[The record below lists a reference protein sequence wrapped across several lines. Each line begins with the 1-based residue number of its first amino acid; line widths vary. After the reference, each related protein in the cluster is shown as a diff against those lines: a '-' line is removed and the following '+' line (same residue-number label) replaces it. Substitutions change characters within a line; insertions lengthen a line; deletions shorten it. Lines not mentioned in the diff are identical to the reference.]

1 MARYIYQTEFSLTNP
16 VNNFSAAQRY
26 LQEDDMTKYLK
37 DRLEYDKS
45 DIDSACIEKIEWEL
59 LYDDAGVITLITTKE
74 LTKAQLD
81 EISDWVRGQNSDGL
95 GEGFEQ
101 QEFAE
106 VYDDADVEDDW
117 GGYFSDVIDMASFDW
132 QTNKYKFS
140 LMKKDGSDV
149 KESFIKEASE
159 KLEYNVLIRRVQIY
173 PDMDDDDWAFEH
185 TKKWLAEISGKAL
198 SWITPWLKSFPEEN
212 INKIKFVMTQPDE
225 FECKVYTNVNLFEI
239 DKNQRLSLIDA
250 VDSLLF
256 NAVTP
261 EYQKQEFGKVERL
274 RSLNVLHNQTA
285 IVNEAKG
292 LKNSVVVCHFEIDP
306 EMANEKE
313 DWEQTANWLN
323 SLVVRPKA
331 LEDEIGLDK
340 TGWIKKVQFEMND
353 PEYSEFDCKVYTN
366 VDINTLS
373 EKQIKAIQRGVEN
386 FVLYTIGKEYEK
398 KPFSKVVKNRVILAH
413 RLKSHLENES
423 KRFKCDSKKK
433 VVMEKGSDPDSKEK
447 QLLALAT
454 DDYQNRNGD
463 YPEAGEPD
471 VIQVY
476 KAGGTYNVDASFKNT
491 PESLAERWLKNY
503 LSQKGF
509 DIEKIDTRQDGEYQ
523 DDWVLATAV
532 IDRSIITES
541 SDKDPSEESP
551 LKIDAPRG
559 EYWVWIEGGDIYG
572 SAIKPNPNQ
581 NIVNARAFTN
591 FTAQGFD
598 TLDEVIE
605 YVKKYF

>member
-1 MARYIYQTEFSLTNP
+1 MMARYIYKTEFSLTNP
-16 VNNFSAAQRY
+16 VNDFDAAQEY

-45 DIDSACIEKIEWEL
+45 DIDPACIEKIEWEL

-81 EISDWVRGQNSDGL
+81 EISDWVCGQNSDGL

-106 VYDDADVEDDW
+106 VSDEEDEW
-117 GGYFSDVIDMASFDW
+117 GYSEVYDMASFDW

-140 LMKKDGSDV
+140 LMKKEGSDV
-149 KESFIKEASE
+149 KESGIKEASE
-159 KLEYNVLIRRVQIY
+159 KLEYNVLIRTVQIY
-173 PDMDDDDWAFEH
+173 PDMDDDDWAFDQ
-185 TKKWLAEISGKAL
+185 TQKWLTKISGDTL
-198 SWITPWLKSFPEEN
+198 VWIKFWLKSFPVEN
-212 INKIKFVMTQPDE
+212 IKKIKFVVTQPDA
-225 FECKVYTNVNLFEI
+225 FECKVYTTVNLFEI
-239 DKNQRLSLIDA
+239 DKNQRLDLINA

-256 NAVTP
+256 KAVAQ

-274 RSLNVLHNQTA
+274 RSFSPLTNQTA

-373 EKQIKAIQRGVEN
+373 EKQIKAIQRGIEY

-413 RLKSHLENES
+413 SLKSHLENES
-423 KRFKCDSKKK
+423 KKVKCSSKK

-463 YPEAGEPD
+463 YPDAGEPD

-476 KAGGTYNVDASFKNT
+476 KAGGTYNVEASFKNI

-509 DIEKIDTRQDGEYQ
+509 DIEKIDTCQDGDYQ

-559 EYWVWIEGGDIYG
+559 EYWVWMEGGDIYG

-591 FTAQGFD
+591 FTVQGFD